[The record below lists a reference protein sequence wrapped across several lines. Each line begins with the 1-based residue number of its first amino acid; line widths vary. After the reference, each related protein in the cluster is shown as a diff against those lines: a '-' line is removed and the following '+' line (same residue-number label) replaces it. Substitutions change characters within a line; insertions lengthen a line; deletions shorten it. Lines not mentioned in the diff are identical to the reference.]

1 MPDTSQLAKA
11 ELRELDADFENEIN
25 RDRWTTVQF
34 NPETLKVTFANQI
47 QTPEGAGDQGGTPAR
62 QFVGAGTTKLTL
74 QIWFDV
80 MALPDGENTEN
91 DVRNLTRKISYYI
104 TPQPTTDNPPKF
116 VPPAIRFLW
125 GSFSF
130 DGIMESLEE
139 SLEYFSP
146 DGRPLRASMS
156 LALTQQKIQAFN
168 VPASDR
174 GRRQPPTTPGSSA
187 DPKAAAGTKPMTSAP
202 SGSTL
207 QGLADAAGK
216 GADWQS
222 IAAANGIENPRL
234 LSPGQ
239 LIDLNVSVSVKAP
252 SISISIG

>member
-11 ELRELDADFENEIN
+11 ELRELDAEFENEIN

-47 QTPEGAGDQGGTPAR
+47 QTPEGAGDQNGTPAR
-62 QFVGAGTTKLTL
+62 QFVGAGTTKLAL

-91 DVRNLTRKISYYI
+91 DVRNLTKKVSYFI
-104 TPQPTTDNPPKF
+104 TPQPTDDNPPKY

-139 SLEYFSP
+139 SLEFFSP
-146 DGRPLRASMS
+146 DGRPLRASLS
-156 LALTQQKIQAFN
+156 LALTQQKISAFN
-168 VPASDR
+168 VPASER
-174 GRRQPPTTPGSSA
+174 GRRPPPTAQGGAA
-187 DPKAAAGTKPMTSAP
+187 DPQAAAGTKPLTPAA
-202 SGSTL
+202 SGATL

-216 GADWQS
+216 GASWQS
-222 IAAANGIENPRL
+222 IATANGIENPRL
-234 LSPGQ
+234 LVPGQ
-239 LIDLNVSVSVKAP
+239 WIDLNVRTGTTP
-252 SISISIG
+252 

>member
-1 MPDTSQLAKA
+1 
-11 ELRELDADFENEIN
+11 
-25 RDRWTTVQF
+25 
-34 NPETLKVTFANQI
+34 
-47 QTPEGAGDQGGTPAR
+47 
-62 QFVGAGTTKLTL
+62 
-74 QIWFDV
+74 
-80 MALPDGENTEN
+80 
-91 DVRNLTRKISYYI
+91 SYYI

-239 LIDLNVSVSVKAP
+239 LIDLNVTVSVKAP